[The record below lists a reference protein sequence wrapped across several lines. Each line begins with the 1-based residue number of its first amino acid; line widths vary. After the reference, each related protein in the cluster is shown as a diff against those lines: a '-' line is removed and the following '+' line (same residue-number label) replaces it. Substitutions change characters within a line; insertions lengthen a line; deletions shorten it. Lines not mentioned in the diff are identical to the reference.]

1 MKTSLFL
8 LLLTVSSLTQS
19 IAGTLAQAR
28 QKVDDWLALKWPDIV
43 ARQQNYFANR
53 GQYWQGL
60 KTHTV
65 VPEYTNSAD
74 GDAIADNLN
83 AKPNDVFS
91 NWSTAFPDWVNA
103 PLPCA
108 VKCDVYLD
116 PVDGWGWVATV
127 YVRYNGTL
135 YSRSRNVGPQAW
147 RTQAWAVVNENPTP

>member
-1 MKTSLFL
+1 MKTLFL
-8 LLLTVSSLTQS
+8 LLLTVSTAFQAY
-19 IAGTLAQAR
+19 AGTLTQAR

-43 ARQQNYFANR
+43 ARQQNYFVNR

-65 VPEYTNSAD
+65 VPAFTSGQD
-74 GDAIADNLN
+74 GDSIADRLD
-83 AKPNDVFS
+83 AQPDDVFS

-103 PLPCA
+103 PIPCA
-108 VKCDVYLD
+108 VKCDVYQD
-116 PVDGWGWVATV
+116 PLDGWGWVATV

-147 RTQAWAVVNENPTP
+147 RTRAWAVEIENPIP